1 MSAQIGDIVIATLHL
16 HLLGDFRLTLGDT
29 PVLSISSQRL
39 QSLLAYMALH
49 RSAPQ
54 DRSHVAFL
62 LWPESTEARAHA
74 SLRKLL
80 YQLRQALPEIDHF
93 LQADRHSIYWLP
105 ADNETSW
112 TLDIKEIEEA
122 LVRAEQT
129 QDASAKRQALQRIR
143 HLYRGDLLPSCYD
156 EWILPERDHWHQV
169 FLQTAERL
177 ITLLED
183 ERDYDAAIPV
193 AQQLLRHDPL
203 HEATSRQLMR
213 LYALQGDRASAIR
226 VYHTCVTVLE
236 RELGTEPGEA
246 TRAIY
251 QTLMESD
258 GSSKAPV
265 RPPTTRGTRAPLL
278 GRKEEWKQLQTAW
291 SKATAGHAHIVTLTG
306 EAGIGK
312 TRLAEELEAWVSRL
326 GMTTARAGCYA
337 DFKHVAYAP
346 VTSWL
351 RTNALHSSLL
361 ALDAIFLTEIARL
374 LPELLAT
381 RPALASPSAMTEGW
395 QRQHFF
401 EALTR
406 AVQNASHPLLL
417 LLDDLQWCD
426 QETLDWLQ
434 YLLRFEPGARMLVIG
449 TVRVEEI
456 DPEHPLIAF
465 LTTLQREGLV
475 TEVPLGP
482 LTITEVTSLAE
493 QLLHQQ
499 LDASTRATLYHET
512 EGNPLFV
519 VEMARAGTLKPDG
532 SASSITNNALPLLS
546 QPASSLPPVVQSV
559 LQTRIA
565 QLSPLAREVANVAAI
580 IGREFAF
587 SILAQASREQE
598 DAVVSGLDELWQ
610 RRIIREQGAGAVES
624 YDFSHDKLR
633 EQVYASLSPASRRL
647 LHRRVAEAIEEH
659 YARNL
664 DAVSGQLAT
673 HYERAGLPERAISY
687 YRHAGEIALRMYA
700 NAEAMTAFQRAAAL
714 LHTSGEKH
722 LQHEQLWE
730 GAAAIYTALG
740 DIFAMT
746 GRQHE
751 AREAY
756 QDGMTSLQLAETSI
770 TSPGV
775 VSAQRSQW
783 DKRLLWQ
790 ARLLRKTA
798 STWNL
803 TSNNPMNMFHDKALP
818 VIQQAEEILGQVEDK
833 KSAEWIHEW
842 IDLQIDQLLP
852 LRGAMDDM
860 TMIIDKAQA
869 VVEQY
874 GTARQRGRFFQA
886 VAARDAIRDRY
897 TATEES
903 VGYCRDSL
911 AALQQTDDKDLI
923 GFAHFVLGN
932 RLLWLGKLDEAEEEL
947 RDAIHIAEQI
957 GYTTLLVRSL
967 MFLPFVF
974 RRRQQ
979 VEEVR
984 SLITRAAAMPEARN
998 IAVIKGHHAWVAWRD
1013 GDMAETVSSGLASAE
1028 TQQRQQNSNAFK
1040 WAGLW
1045 PVIGV
1050 MLTQNKID
1058 EAIDYAR
1065 MLLDP
1070 SQQRLSETL
1079 SVYLEAASRAR
1090 DDGKQEEA
1098 CRLLQQAIPL
1108 AKEMG
1113 YL

>member
-1 MSAQIGDIVIATLHL
+1 MISTLHL
-16 HLLGDFRLTLGDT
+16 QLLGDFRLTLGDT
-29 PVLSISSQRL
+29 PVLSINSPRL
-39 QSLLAYMALH
+39 QSLFAYIVLH
-49 RSAPQ
+49 RAAPQ

-80 YQLRQALPEIDHF
+80 HQLRQALPEIDHF
-93 LQADRHSIYWLP
+93 LHTDRHSLYWLP
-105 ADNETSW
+105 ASSETPW
-112 TLDIKEIEEA
+112 TLDIMEIEEA
-122 LVRAEQT
+122 LTQAEQA
-129 QDASAKRQALQRIR
+129 QDAIVKRQALERVR

-156 EWILPERDHWHQV
+156 EWILPERDRWHQV

-177 ITLLED
+177 ITQMEE

-251 QTLMESD
+251 ETLMASD
-258 GSSKAPV
+258 GSSKTPT
-265 RPPTTRGTRAPLL
+265 RPLTTRGTRAPLL
-278 GRKEEWKQLQTAW
+278 GRKGEWRQLQAAW
-291 SKATAGHAHIVTLTG
+291 SKATAGHAHIVMLTG

-312 TRLAEELEAWVSRL
+312 TRLAEEMEAWVSRL
-326 GMTTARAGCYA
+326 GMTTARASCYA
-337 DFKHVAYAP
+337 ALKHVAYAP

-351 RTNALHSSLL
+351 RTDALHTSLL
-361 ALDAIFLTEIARL
+361 ALDALFLTEAARL
-374 LPELLAT
+374 VPELLVT
-381 RPALASPSAMTEGW
+381 RPALAHPSAMTEGW

-401 EALTR
+401 EALAR
-406 AVQNASHPLLL
+406 VVQNASHPLLL

-434 YLLRFEPGARMLVIG
+434 YLLRFEPGARMLLIG

-456 DPEHPLIAF
+456 DPEHPLVAF
-465 LTTLQREGLV
+465 LAALQRDGLV
-475 TEVPLGP
+475 TEMPLGP
-482 LTITEVTSLAE
+482 LTTTEVTSLAE
-493 QLLHQQ
+493 HLLNQQ
-499 LDASTRATLYHET
+499 LDAATRASLYHET

-519 VEMARAGTLKPDG
+519 VEMARAGTLRQDR
-532 SASSITNNALPLLS
+532 STSSVVNSTLPLFSLPTS
-546 QPASSLPPVVQSV
+546 PLPPVVQSV

-565 QLSPLAREVANVAAI
+565 QLSPLAREVAHVAAI

-587 SILAQASREQE
+587 SVLAQACREQE

-610 RRIIREQGAGAVES
+610 RRIIREQGAGTIES

-647 LHRRVAEAIEEH
+647 LHRRVAEALEQS
-659 YARNL
+659 YTGNL
-664 DAVSGQLAT
+664 DTVSGQLAT

-687 YRHAGEIALRMYA
+687 YRCAGETALRMYA
-700 NAEAMTAFQRAAAL
+700 NTEAMTAFQKAAAL
-714 LHTSGEKH
+714 LNVGREKY
-722 LQHEQLWE
+722 LRREQQWE
-730 GAAAIYTALG
+730 EAAAIYTALG

-751 AREAY
+751 ARQAY
-756 QDGMTSLQLAETSI
+756 QDGMTSLQREGA
-770 TSPGV
+770 
-775 VSAQRSQW
+775 SAISTNTVDTQLSQS

-803 TSNNPMNMFHDKALP
+803 TSDNPLDTFHDKAQP
-818 VIQQAEEILGQVEDK
+818 VIQQAEQILEHVEAK
-833 KSAEWIHEW
+833 TSTEWIHEW

-852 LRGAMDDM
+852 LRGTMDEM
-860 TMIIDKAQA
+860 TAIIEKAQA
-869 VVEQY
+869 TVEQH

-903 VGYCRDSL
+903 IRYCRDSL
-911 AALQQTDDKDLI
+911 AALQQTDDRGLI

-932 RLLWLGKLDEAEEEL
+932 RLLWLGKLDEAEEEML
-947 RDAIHIAEQI
+947 AAIHIAEQI
-957 GYTTLLVRSL
+957 GYTTLLVRGL
-967 MFLPFVF
+967 TFIPFIF

-984 SLITRAAAMPEARN
+984 DIITRAQAMPEAKN
-998 IAVIKGHHAWVAWRD
+998 IAIIKGHHAWVAWRD
-1013 GDMAETVSSGLASAE
+1013 GVMVEAVSAGLASAG
-1028 TQQRQQNSNAFK
+1028 TQQRQQGINAFR

-1050 MLTQNKID
+1050 MLTQDKIC
-1058 EAIDYAR
+1058 EAIDYVR
-1065 MLLDP
+1065 MLLNP
-1070 SQQRLSETL
+1070 SQQLLPENLSIR
-1079 SVYLEAASRAR
+1079 LEAALHAW
-1090 DDGKQEEA
+1090 DKGQQEEA
-1098 CRLLQQAIPL
+1098 CRLLQQAVPL
-1108 AKEMG
+1108 AEEQG